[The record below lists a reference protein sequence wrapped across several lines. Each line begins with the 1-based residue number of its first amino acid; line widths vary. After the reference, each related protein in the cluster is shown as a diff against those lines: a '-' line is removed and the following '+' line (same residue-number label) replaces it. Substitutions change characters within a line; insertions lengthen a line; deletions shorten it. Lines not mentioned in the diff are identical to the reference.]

1 MISSLQALRF
11 IFALFIFFQHF
22 PIRNEEPRALLDGAG
37 YMGVS
42 FFLVLSGFVMSLGYA
57 EKVKGP
63 DFKWGTFMKKR
74 LVRLWPLHL
83 LRLAIWMI
91 FD

>member
-42 FFLVLSGFVMSLGYA
+42 FFLVLSGFVMRKL
-57 EKVKGP
+57 KVPILNGEP
-63 DFKWGTFMKKR
+63 
-74 LVRLWPLHL
+74 L
-83 LRLAIWMI
+83 LRNAS
-91 FD
+91 FAFGHYTSYA